1 MISLLYI
8 TEIILGFNGK
18 LMMIRNLPIRWIL
31 FCLVFFMSS
40 IKFPHKF
47 QKNMFDSLDYALAL
61 FLLFNL
67 IWIFIV
73 PYYSGY
79 SIKMAIKEVLSFSTL
94 LLYFPLTILISS
106 QKINW
111 PKYKIVVKYC
121 LFVLA
126 STHIV
131 LYISEKITL
140 GNSQRPLVMMPYFC
154 VRIIYPCSIF
164 FILMFYFVIESS
176 FSRKNIL
183 YYIIALTALY
193 TPLTKSLWLGVGCGM
208 IFFLVYYVL
217 TFRRKSSLI
226 AFKKIIMVL
235 AVPLNQPMSSAA
247 VMNLDKTISKSEEE
261 LYGTQRANYTRIE
274 QTKELLTK
282 WKKRPLIGF
291 GYGSYIPDYLRSA
304 KSTPYSYEMF
314 FPALLMKIGILRIL
328 GWAIFIFYLFKYSI
342 SKLGLKNKNTFSIL
356 YIIVALGIATQFN
369 PYLFNSSGMSIV
381 LFCLIE
387 LKYQIACKNTE
398 TFTNQ
403 PVDIH

>member
-140 GNSQRPLVMMPYFC
+140 GNSQRPLV
-154 VRIIYPCSIF
+154 
-164 FILMFYFVIESS
+164 
-176 FSRKNIL
+176 
-183 YYIIALTALY
+183 
-193 TPLTKSLWLGVGCGM
+193 
-208 IFFLVYYVL
+208 
-217 TFRRKSSLI
+217 
-226 AFKKIIMVL
+226 
-235 AVPLNQPMSSAA
+235 
-247 VMNLDKTISKSEEE
+247 
-261 LYGTQRANYTRIE
+261 
-274 QTKELLTK
+274 
-282 WKKRPLIGF
+282 KKR
-291 GYGSYIPDYLRSA
+291 SLR
-304 KSTPYSYEMF
+304 
-314 FPALLMKIGILRIL
+314 
-328 GWAIFIFYLFKYSI
+328 
-342 SKLGLKNKNTFSIL
+342 
-356 YIIVALGIATQFN
+356 
-369 PYLFNSSGMSIV
+369 
-381 LFCLIE
+381 
-387 LKYQIACKNTE
+387 
-398 TFTNQ
+398 
-403 PVDIH
+403 D